1 MNKNK
6 LLAVMLAATMVCT
19 TGMMAACGD
28 GNKDDDKKPAGSSGY
43 SMDITE
49 QVSSWKKTTKN
60 NATYY
65 SAEGVVY
72 CEKPTTKAK
81 QALNIYVP
89 AEYMNDDGSI
99 NSSGT
104 RNGYTAETAPILYI
118 NSVGAYQG
126 KVPYKITD
134 ATETLAMKQGWY
146 FDYINQGFVLAFA
159 GARGRSDYDSN
170 SVALGKAPVGLSDL
184 KAGIRFLKHNG
195 DKLPGDTDKI
205 ISSGMSAGGA
215 MSMLI
220 ATSGNS
226 SEFDS
231 YLQAMGAVMD
241 ETDDVYAA
249 QAYCPI
255 TDLDYAD
262 FAYEWMFK
270 NDNNNTANGLSAF
283 QKALSANFY
292 NEYISYFNSKNIKVG
307 EVTYQLG
314 SDGRSGTFYDWL
326 LEQYAISYRVNAGE
340 NATLPSYLSSLDSI
354 VTNHNHRSK
363 VCPTFDSLDISTT
376 ASASSENGVFGNPAA
391 SLKDADFQRHF
402 CVGVTEQIKALES
415 QFPTEY
421 AKYYEAYKAQSDLAE
436 VKKQVELYNPYTYL
450 YAGNTDVAQKIRI
463 CVGSADSDTS
473 IAVTGQLTLTLRSL
487 GIDTEYAIM
496 WGQGHTDADL
506 AGAYE
511 AWVNSI
517 SK

>member
-1 MNKNK
+1 MNKK
-6 LLAVMLAATMVCT
+6 KFLSVALASVMTCFLGAMT
-19 TGMMAACGD
+19 ACNSGD
-28 GNKDDDKKPAGSSGY
+28 SGDNGGTSGY

-49 QVSSWKKTTKN
+49 QVTSWKKVTKN
-60 NATYY
+60 DATYY

-72 CEKPTTKAK
+72 CANPTTKAK
-81 QALNIYVP
+81 QSLNIYVP
-89 AEYMNDDGSI
+89 SEYMNDDGTI
-99 NSSGT
+99 NAAGT
-104 RNGYTAETAPILYI
+104 RNGYTAATAPILYI

-126 KVPYKITD
+126 KTPYKITD
-134 ATETLAMKQGWY
+134 SSETLAMKEGWY
-146 FDYINQGFVLAFA
+146 FNYINQGYVLAFA

-170 SVALGKAPVGLSDL
+170 SVALGKAPVALADL
-184 KAGIRFLKHNG
+184 KAGIRFLKHNA
-195 DKLPGDTDKI
+195 DNLPGDTDKI
-205 ISSGMSAGGA
+205 ISNGMSAGGA
-215 MSMLI
+215 MSILL

-226 SEFDS
+226 DEFDG

-249 QAYCPI
+249 QVYCPI
-255 TDLDYAD
+255 TDLEHAD

-270 NDNNNTANGLSAF
+270 NDNNSTATGMTDF

-292 NEYISYFNSKNIKVG
+292 NEYITYFNSKNITVDG
-307 EVTYQLG
+307 VTYQLG
-314 SDGRSGTFYDWL
+314 ADGRSGTYYDWL
-326 LEQYAISYRVNAGE
+326 LEQYAKSYRVNAGSDT
-340 NATLPSYLSSLDSI
+340 AVLPNYLSSLDAI
-354 VTNHNHRSK
+354 VTEHNHRSK
-363 VCPTFDSLDISTT
+363 ICPTFDTLDISST
-376 ASASSENGVFGNPAA
+376 AKASSENGVFGNPNAK
-391 SLKDADFQRHF
+391 LTDADFQRHF
-402 CVGVTEQIKALES
+402 SVPVTEQIKALES

-421 AKYYEAYKAQSDLAE
+421 AQYYEAYNSQSSLAE
-436 VKKQVELYNPYTYL
+436 VQKQVELYNPYTYL

-473 IAVTGQLTLTLRSL
+473 ITVSAQLTLTLRSL

-506 AGAYE
+506 AGEYE